1 VKDVAMIYAGVFLFF
16 LTIASGLCAFSGM
29 LGPQG
34 AHIAQTVFFSSQ
46 LLASLS
52 FAWPLVHTST
62 AASEVTPDGIGDP
75 RIARAGA
82 AVAPALESV

>member
-1 VKDVAMIYAGVFLFF
+1 MIYAGVFLFF

-29 LGPQG
+29 LGTQG

-52 FAWPLVHTST
+52 FKSVFTS
-62 AASEVTPDGIGDP
+62 VLN
-75 RIARAGA
+75 
-82 AVAPALESV
+82 LETDWHRCQG